1 MHVLSI
7 SARPLI
13 RSLDLQCSTS
23 LLKWESRKFMQS
35 MYREP
40 CCIIKNNGSFSKPIK
55 SNTGVKQGCNLSP
68 LLFNIFV
75 NDIHDIFS
83 ESCNPLKMNSTQI
96 SSLSFADDLVILSE
110 TSVGLQ
116 NSLTKLETYCKNWGL
131 AINSKKTKVV
141 IFNKPFTKK
150 KSKS

>member
-1 MHVLSI
+1 
-7 SARPLI
+7 
-13 RSLDLQCSTS
+13 
-23 LLKWESRKFMQS
+23 
-35 MYREP
+35 MYDDTRY
-40 CCIIKNNGSFSKPIK
+40 IIKNNGSFSKPIK

-110 TSVGLQ
+110 TSVGLR
-116 NSLTKLETYCKNWGL
+116 NSLNKLETYCKNWGL

-150 KSKS
+150 IEILDSTLVQVTLTFRITTAT